1 MMRGTNARREMNH
14 HNFPIGFMP
23 QPSVSS
29 AYPTQNHDE
38 VVSYF
43 IVLMLKKKDNFIN

>member
-23 QPSVSS
+23 QPSVS
-29 AYPTQNHDE
+29 AYPTQNHEE

-43 IVLMLKKKDNFIN
+43 IELMLKKKD